1 MADRF
6 PNRVLVGVSLL
17 WLVTACT
24 SDTQAES
31 DPERP
36 TIRIVSLSPHLT
48 EIAFAAGAGEFL
60 VGVVEY
66 SDFPDDARNI
76 PRIGDAFQLDYER
89 LAELRPDLILAW
101 DTGNPVAMIQQ
112 VKRLGYRVEVITT
125 TVPSDV
131 ETALLQIGRLA
142 GTEATA
148 TAAADRFRHAVDAI
162 TAEYSD
168 SRAVTVFYQIAV
180 RPLYTIGGNHYI
192 SRLIELC
199 GGRNIFSSL
208 ASPAAAVGF
217 ESVIDRDPE
226 VILAGD
232 DIPDDPFAKW
242 KKWPQMR
249 AVESQN
255 LYKVRANL
263 ISRATPRSV
272 EGARDICTALN
283 EARAKK

>member
-6 PNRVLVGVSLL
+6 PNRVLVGVLLL

-142 GTEATA
+142 GTAATA
-148 TAAADRFRHAVDAI
+148 AAAADRFRHAVDAI
-162 TAEYSD
+162 TEEYSD

-242 KKWPQMR
+242 KEWPQMR